1 MSSDLDKLKKSIS
14 NIKKV
19 LTKAPVKTFTFKKLP
34 YSLKNPDS
42 LLTKQFRLFIL
53 GYGGL

>member
-19 LTKAPVKTFTFKKLP
+19 LTKAPVKPLPRKAAALPKKP
-34 YSLKNPDS
+34 
-42 LLTKQFRLFIL
+42 
-53 GYGGL
+53 

>member
-19 LTKAPVKTFTFKKLP
+19 LTKAPVNLYLQKLP